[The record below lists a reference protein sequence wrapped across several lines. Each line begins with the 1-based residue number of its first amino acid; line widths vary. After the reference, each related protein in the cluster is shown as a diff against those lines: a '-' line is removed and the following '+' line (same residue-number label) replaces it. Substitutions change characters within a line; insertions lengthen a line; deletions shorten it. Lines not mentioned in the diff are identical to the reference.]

1 MRVACY
7 PGSFDPIT
15 NGHLDIIK
23 RSLKLFDKIVVIV
36 ANNADKKSFFTA
48 EERKKMIEEALKDT
62 PNVFVTITDGL
73 VVDKAKEFN
82 SKILIRGLR
91 AVPDFEYEYQVAS
104 VNEYIDPEIE
114 MVFLISRRD
123 HAFISSSRIK
133 ELYFQNTNITPLVPA
148 SVIEGFKQKRK

>member
-62 PNVFVTITDGL
+62 PNVVVTITDGL

-91 AVPDFEYEYQVAS
+91 AD
-104 VNEYIDPEIE
+104 
-114 MVFLISRRD
+114 SR
-123 HAFISSSRIK
+123 F
-133 ELYFQNTNITPLVPA
+133 
-148 SVIEGFKQKRK
+148 

>member
-1 MRVACY
+1 M
-7 PGSFDPIT
+7 
-15 NGHLDIIK
+15 LIK
-23 RSLKLFDKIVVIV
+23 K
-36 ANNADKKSFFTA
+36 FFTA

-62 PNVFVTITDGL
+62 PNVVVTITDGL